1 MIDDLTLKARI
12 MAANQDELQK
22 ILPGGRKRPGW
33 MPGSDKRRMGADNY
47 NKLNEQ
53 QTIAQQG
60 MQAAQKT
67 QSQNQ
72 AVEDYR
78 TKTANKPGVPYAAT
92 YQETKTG
99 QQVGP
104 TPTPAQAYERSAR
117 QQGDLEMG
125 LGSNGTPTPDNSETK
140 VKTTNGPDGTSKVEQ
155 ITTHSNDEVPE
166 NTEQGGGNPEGQQIA
181 GPITGPHKANEGSLG
196 LPQNQGDPRL
206 NEKTNESMALFE
218 GVQARKKER
227 LASEQTPI
235 TNQPSPAIPGS
246 PPATIPLPAGSPA
259 PPATIPLPAGS
270 PATPP
275 PPPNMA
281 APLPTQQ
288 PTTMTG
294 GDTNSL
300 GGGQQMNPVF
310 NIGAGGQGQ
319 QQQGQAAPQN
329 DPKTNAK
336 NMQVANATER
346 ANTKGGIGTGVMS
359 NLLTGGL
366 AGAARLGFNAYQRG
380 QGKKELA
387 QLAKSPYSK
396 VLSVF
401 EIRKG
406 ISARNTTEVLR
417 RGRI

>member
-12 MAANQDELQK
+12 MALDPDNIQKNPLMGMRTGDTWSQRNLPTWTPKIGANAKVGKDYAKTQNRDF
-22 ILPGGRKRPGW
+22 
-33 MPGSDKRRMGADNY
+33 AT
-47 NKLNEQ
+47 LNEQ
-53 QTIAQQG
+53 QKKENKELDQQ
-60 MQAAQKT
+60 QNRTQHQQNAALRGNPVLPEKYQ
-67 QSQNQ
+67 
-72 AVEDYR
+72 R
-78 TKTANKPGVPYAAT
+78 TGAD
-92 YQETKTG
+92 G
-99 QQVGP
+99 QQQKP
-104 TPTPAQAYERSAR
+104 ETMLAAADKNAQEI
-117 QQGDLEMG
+117 QMG
-125 LGSNGTPTPDNSETK
+125 LGSNGTPNPDNSETK

-166 NTEQGGGNPEGQQIA
+166 NTEQGGGNPEGGDVDNTQNSQPVQQA
-181 GPITGPHKANEGSLG
+181 
-196 LPQNQGDPRL
+196 
-206 NEKTNESMALFE
+206 
-218 GVQARKKER
+218 
-227 LASEQTPI
+227 
-235 TNQPSPAIPGS
+235 SPAV
-246 PPATIPLPAGSPA
+246 PPLGSPA
-259 PPATIPLPAGS
+259 QPMGAPATPATIPLPAGS

-329 DPKTNAK
+329 DPKQNAK
-336 NMQVANATER
+336 NMQVANATAR

-387 QLAKSPYSK
+387 ELAKSPYSK